1 MQGIMCNLSCIVV
14 LCALQRNLLD
24 ANNPEMKKLTDMMM
38 RRDPF
43 YKAPATPDPDADA
56 EKTR

>member
-1 MQGIMCNLSCIVV
+1 MCNLSCIVV